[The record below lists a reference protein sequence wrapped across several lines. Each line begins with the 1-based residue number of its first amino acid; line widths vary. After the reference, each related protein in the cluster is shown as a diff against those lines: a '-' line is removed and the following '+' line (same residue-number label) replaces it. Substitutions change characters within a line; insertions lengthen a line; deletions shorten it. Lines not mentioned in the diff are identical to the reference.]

1 MENRTQQCSVFGSL
15 SDSSVLTCCVPQ
27 GTILGPLLL
36 FLYILNDLPNCLSD
50 CEPRMYADDMQT
62 YSKCDQTRIY
72 AERIWPKAKYPR
84 CFPISDNDLVLGL
97 NRLQLQNLTGTIKQ
111 RNSLN
116 AIQATTLGLRKQT

>member
-1 MENRTQQCSVFGSL
+1 MGQS
-15 SDSSVLTCCVPQ
+15 VPQ

-36 FLYILNDLPNCLSD
+36 FLYIHKDLLKCLPN